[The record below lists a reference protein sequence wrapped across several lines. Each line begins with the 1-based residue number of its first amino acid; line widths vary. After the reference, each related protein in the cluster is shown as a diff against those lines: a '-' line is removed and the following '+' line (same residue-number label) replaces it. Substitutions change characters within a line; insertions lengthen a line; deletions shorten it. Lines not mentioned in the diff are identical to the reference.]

1 MTDTQSQKNLF
12 LTVKTTAGEDIFILH
27 KMEGTEEISE
37 LFEFQAELYSMTAK
51 NTKALSMDFSTLLQK
66 DATISINLDKKFRYF
81 QGIITNIVQGPTV
94 RYAVG
99 AKDKAQE
106 KTYFK
111 ITIRPKMWLLTLRE
125 NCRIFQKKTTMEIIK
140 SVLSEH
146 NITIDDHTTNAGS
159 VKRDFC
165 VQYNESDFSFIS
177 RLMESEGIYYFFT
190 HTVSAH
196 TLVLFDGSKPYAA
209 CPNAAQITVLDPLI
223 SGFMGI
229 ETLNIHQ
236 QVISDTFTT
245 KDYDFETPKV
255 DLKAQ
260 AKGATNT
267 KEVYNYPGNYTV
279 QATGETISTRRLDA
293 IDFKESVISGT
304 MNIPHIGPG
313 YSFKLMKA
321 LRTDLNNIDY
331 VFLKITH
338 YASYHEE
345 DADQTVSSNFNDHLN
360 LQQPKMSYSNT
371 FSCFPKIV
379 KYRSPLKTPRP
390 RIYGTQTAI
399 VTGKDQEE
407 IWTDKYGRVLVKFP
421 WDLSDTK
428 NEKTSCWIRVMQH
441 WTGQNWGM
449 QFTPRIGQEVVVN
462 FLNGDPDY
470 PLITGCVYN
479 GDNLPPYLPAE
490 PTKSTIKTNSS
501 KQAKGGD
508 PAYNE
513 LRFEDKT
520 NSEEV
525 YMRAQKDLTIDV
537 VNGNRTTTLQAKKNT
552 AVIDTL
558 KILKGDRIKTLT
570 EGNETVTLSKGNR
583 SVTLTQ
589 GNDTLTLSQGNRTV
603 KVTGKQDHNITDNCT
618 LTIGGNLTIKV
629 TGNISMEGKAFSIK
643 CTTFEL
649 NAATSANIKTAAL
662 TVKADATAEISAGA
676 TMTVKGEAQATFQSS
691 AMVSVKGAMVT
702 VEGQAMASLKGPMAQ
717 VQGSAMAQISGG
729 MVMIG

>member
-1 MTDTQSQKNLF
+1 M
-12 LTVKTTAGEDIFILH
+12 FILH

-51 NTKALSMDFSTLLQK
+51 NAKALSMNFSTLLQK
-66 DATISINLDKKFRYF
+66 DTTITINLDKKLRYF
-81 QGIITNIVQGPTV
+81 HGIITNIVQGPTV
-94 RYAVG
+94 RYALG
-99 AKDKAQE
+99 AKDKTHE

-125 NCRIFQKKTTMEIIK
+125 NCRIFQAKTTMEIIK

-146 NITIDDHTTNAGS
+146 KITIEDQTTKAGG

-165 VQYNESDFSFIS
+165 VQYNESDFAFIS
-177 RLMESEGIYYFFT
+177 RLMEAEGIYYFFT
-190 HTVSAH
+190 HAASTH
-196 TLVLFDGSKPYAA
+196 TLVLFDGSKPYAVCA
-209 CPNAAQITVLDPLI
+209 NSPQIKVLDPLI
-223 SGFMGI
+223 PGFMGI
-229 ETLNIHQ
+229 ESLNIHQ

-245 KDYDFETPKV
+245 KDYAFETPKV

-260 AKGATNT
+260 AKGSTST

-279 QATGETISTRRLDA
+279 QATGETVSTRHLDA
-293 IDFKESVISGT
+293 IDFKESLISGT
-304 MNIPHIGPG
+304 MNIPYVGPG
-313 YSFKLMKA
+313 YSFKLLKA

-338 YASYHEE
+338 YATYHEE
-345 DADQTVSSNFNDHLN
+345 DAEQQVSLN
-360 LQQPKMSYSNT
+360 PTDLVHPQQHKISYSNT

-379 KYRSPLKTPRP
+379 KYRSLLKTPRP

-399 VTGKDQEE
+399 VTGKDKEE

-428 NEKTSCWIRVMQH
+428 HEKTSCWIRVMQH

-449 QFTPRIGQEVVVN
+449 QFTPRIGQEVVVS

-501 KQAKGGD
+501 KQAQGGD

-520 NSEEV
+520 DKEEV
-525 YMRAQKDLTIDV
+525 YIRAQQDLVIDV
-537 VNGNRTTTLQAKKNT
+537 VNGSRTTTLKAKKDKVVT
-552 AVIDTL
+552 DTL
-558 KILKGDRIKTLT
+558 EIIKGHRVKNLV
-570 EGNETVTLSKGNR
+570 EGNERVTLTKGNRTVTLKE
-583 SVTLTQ
+583 
-589 GNDTLTLSQGNRTV
+589 GNDTLTLSKGNRIV
-603 KVTGKQDHNITDNCT
+603 KVTGKQDHDITEDCT

-643 CTTFEL
+643 CTTFDLKAE
-649 NAATSANIKTAAL
+649 TSANIKTTAL
-662 TVKADATAEISAGA
+662 TIKADAKADLKTTALTMKADATAEISAGA

-702 VEGQAMASLKGPMAQ
+702 VEGQAMATLK
-717 VQGSAMAQISGG
+717 GSAMAQVTGG
-729 MVMIG
+729 IVMIG